1 MGKAHKN
8 NVGRGAKAEK
18 ASKSSGSHS
27 GSAHGHSRK
36 TNSTD
41 YLFSGGDAS
50 DWARALPDIIAR
62 FRAIEDAW
70 ELVNPVV
77 HADPNSEMEFSDPRP
92 DTAANLETALVSEL
106 SNGYTTAADRK
117 IAALT
122 APGAPPITDV
132 DAAART
138 F

>member
-8 NVGRGAKAEK
+8 YVWRGAKAEK

-27 GSAHGHSRK
+27 GSAHGSGRK

-70 ELVNPVV
+70 ELVNPVA
-77 HADPNSEMEFSDPRP
+77 HAGPDSEMEFTEPRP
-92 DTAANLETALVSEL
+92 APAATLETTLVDEL
-106 SNGYTTAADRK
+106 RNGYTTAADRK
-117 IAALT
+117 IAALN
-122 APGAPPITDV
+122 AQGAPPITDV